1 MAHFPADL
9 RTLIA
14 ATTPITALV
23 STRIHYNT
31 LPQSSAMPHLW
42 FRVSRDTEARTL
54 DGVGG
59 MHEADVDIEC
69 VGLTETSAQD
79 VADAVK
85 TKLDGY
91 KGSSGSST
99 ISAAFLSD
107 KSDDYQPFSI
117 PADQGVHVIAFGLHC
132 WYRT

>member
-14 ATTPITALV
+14 ATTPITALT
-23 STRIHYNT
+23 STRIHYNA
-31 LPQSSAMPHLW
+31 LPQSSAFPHVW
-42 FRVSRDTEARTL
+42 FRVASDTEPRTM
-54 DGVGG
+54 DGVGS

-79 VADAVK
+79 VADSIK

-91 KGSSGSST
+91 KGSAGSST
-99 ISAAFLSD
+99 IQAAFLAD
-107 KSDDYQPFSI
+107 KSDDYEPFSI
-117 PADQGVHVIAFGLHC
+117 PADQGVHVIAFGMHC
-132 WYRT
+132 WYTT